1 MIVYSA
7 TALRQIDELAAHY
20 IAKRRPEAVRNLLAA
35 LKTAENVIVAG
46 PRHPRSFPATYRSLA
61 RPGRAWIKQARYWI
75 AYDLKQPPVIAA
87 VFWEGADLSRR
98 YPDIP

>member
-7 TALRQIDELAAHY
+7 TALRQIDELIAHY
-20 IAKRRPEAVRNLLAA
+20 TTKKRPEAVRNLLAA
-35 LKTAENVIVAG
+35 LEKAEAMITAG
-46 PRHPRSFPATYRSLA
+46 PRHPRSFPATYRGLA

-87 VFWEGADLSRR
+87 VFWEGADLARR
-98 YPDIP
+98 YPDVP